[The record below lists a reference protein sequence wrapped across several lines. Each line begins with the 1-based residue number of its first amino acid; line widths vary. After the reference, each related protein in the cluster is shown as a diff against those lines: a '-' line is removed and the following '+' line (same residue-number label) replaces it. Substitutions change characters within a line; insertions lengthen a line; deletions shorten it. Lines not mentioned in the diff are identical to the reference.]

1 MSGSGGPETLIQ
13 LLPGVQNAEHALA
26 LMMGKPIIGDG
37 PIHFTHVLMAGTVFV
52 GAVGLTL
59 RAGFY
64 RVPADQRVLPE
75 DRPSVRALFEVAI
88 EGLLALATD
97 LVGPKHAA
105 SVLPLVGTL
114 GVFICMSNLLGLVP
128 GFVPP
133 TDTLNTTV
141 ACAIPVFFGTHY
153 FGLREHGVRGYL
165 KHFVGP
171 SPFLAPLMVP
181 IEIVSHIS
189 RPVSLSLR
197 LFGNMMGDHKV
208 LAIFIGLFPL
218 LVPLP
223 VLVLGV
229 VVSLVQTLVF
239 CLLSMVYIGLAVA
252 HEEQ

>member
-13 LLPGVQNAEHALA
+13 ALPGVQNAERALA
-26 LMMGKPIIGDG
+26 LMMGEPIIGDG

-52 GAVGLTL
+52 VAVGLAL
-59 RAGFY
+59 RAGLH
-64 RVPADQRVLPE
+64 RIPAEQRVLPE
-75 DRPSVRALFEVAI
+75 GKLSVRAVLELAV
-88 EGLLALATD
+88 EGLLGLASD

-105 SVLPLVGTL
+105 RVLPLVGTL
-114 GVFICMSNLLGLVP
+114 AVFICLSNLLGLVP
-128 GFVPP
+128 GCVPP

-141 ACAIPVFFGTHY
+141 ACAIPVFFATHY
-153 FGLREHGVRGYL
+153 FGIREHGLKGYL
-165 KHFVGP
+165 KHFMGP

-181 IEIVSHIS
+181 IELVSHIS

-208 LAIFIGLFPL
+208 LAIFIGLFPV

-239 CLLSMVYIGLAVA
+239 CLLSMVYFGLAVA
-252 HEEQ
+252 HEEP